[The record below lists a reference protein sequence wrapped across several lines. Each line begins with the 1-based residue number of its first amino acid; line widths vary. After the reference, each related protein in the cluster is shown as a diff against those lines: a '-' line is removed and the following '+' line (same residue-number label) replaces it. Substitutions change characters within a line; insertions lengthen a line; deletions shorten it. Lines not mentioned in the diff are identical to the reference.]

1 MSADMHDQS
10 PGLAADQHTDQVLH
24 CAWLYGVA
32 EVMIRGDVQLD
43 RDAMARVGR
52 QLVDYA
58 ALLEHAD
65 RAGWW
70 DR

>member
-1 MSADMHDQS
+1 MHDQS
-10 PGLAADQHTDQVLH
+10 RGSAADQHAEQVLH

-32 EVMIRGDVQLD
+32 ETLIAGDVAVE

-65 RAGWW
+65 REGWW
-70 DR
+70 DQR